1 MNSELEIFLDKG
13 YILLN
18 GAINQ
23 TLLLSLKSSLKYSY
37 QRRITLLKKNRVEG
51 NNLGTLHHLI
61 CDDLKFFDVLHVIHN
76 YDYLFTKIFN
86 SKYILNSYGAV
97 LNRKTNSYVH
107 NIHRDIRFTSD
118 QIFMVNII
126 VMLHDFTI
134 DNGAT
139 WLLPKSQMIRDC
151 SDSLF
156 KDKSIQI
163 TGKAGDILVFDS
175 RLLHKAGQ
183 NNTTGNRDCLTL
195 TLTKPFF
202 KQQLDYTKG
211 VDQET
216 LDASSDYIKQL
227 LGYYSR
233 VPTCLDE
240 YYQPSHR
247 RFYQKNQD

>member
-1 MNSELEIFLDKG
+1 MNSDLEVFLDKG
-13 YILLN
+13 HLLLN
-18 GAINQ
+18 SGLDKN
-23 TLLLSLKSSLKYSY
+23 LLISLKKALTYSY
-37 QRRITLLKKNRVEG
+37 RRRITLLNENKVGG
-51 NNLGTLHHLI
+51 NNLGTLHHLV
-61 CDDLKFFDVLHVIHN
+61 CDDSIFIDVLHIIHN
-76 YDYLFTKIFN
+76 YDYLFTKIFK

-97 LNRKTNSYVH
+97 LNRKTSSYVH
-107 NIHRDIRFTSD
+107 NIHRDIRFISD

-134 DNGAT
+134 ENGAT

-156 KDKSIQI
+156 EDDSIQI

-175 RLLHKAGQ
+175 RLLHKAGKNKTAQ
-183 NNTTGNRDCLTL
+183 NRDCLTL
-195 TLTKPFF
+195 TLSKPFF

-211 VDQET
+211 VDRKIVE
-216 LDASSDYIKQL
+216 SSPDYIKQL

-247 RFYQKNQD
+247 RFYRKNQD

>member
-1 MNSELEIFLDKG
+1 
-13 YILLN
+13 
-18 GAINQ
+18 
-23 TLLLSLKSSLKYSY
+23 
-37 QRRITLLKKNRVEG
+37 
-51 NNLGTLHHLI
+51 
-61 CDDLKFFDVLHVIHN
+61 
-76 YDYLFTKIFN
+76 
-86 SKYILNSYGAV
+86 
-97 LNRKTNSYVH
+97 
-107 NIHRDIRFTSD
+107 
-118 QIFMVNII
+118 
-126 VMLHDFTI
+126 MLHDFTI

-151 SDSLF
+151 NDSLF